1 MTTNYGKNGVKRLTD
16 KELDAAVAEAI
27 GWPLINPE
35 GTTEEPYYLT
45 EDGGR
50 IYVNTW
56 SPTTKPR
63 QFLKLMLD
71 YRIGVMYVKER
82 KRWKAT
88 GCVDHSAE
96 VTDTEYFVA
105 YGIMPS
111 DALCRCL
118 IRIREAGGKSFYEK
132 THESLHSTDD

>member
-1 MTTNYGKNGVKRLTD
+1 MATNYGKSGVKQLSDDRLD
-16 KELDAAVAEAI
+16 NAVAEAI
-27 GWPLINPE
+27 GWPLVNP
-35 GTTEEPYYLT
+35 GGDAEEPYYLT

-56 SPTTKPR
+56 NPTKKPR

-82 KRWKAT
+82 KRWKAI
-88 GCVDHSAE
+88 GCVDQSAE
-96 VTDTEYFVA
+96 NVNCEYFAA
-105 YGIMPS
+105 YGIMPA

-118 IRIREAGGKSFYEK
+118 ILIREAGGKAYAEK
-132 THESLHSTDD
+132 NNESLHSGNN